1 MRLHCL
7 KLVGNGHKPEKR
19 RVNPSLKDQIVM
31 QSLVK
36 FEDAMA
42 YIKRGEK
49 LPNGVYAALS
59 KEQKKTIRET
69 RLSTAIEM
77 TPRMLSAE
85 LVKEGWRAESVVKEE
100 KKGGVM
106 KATIQ
111 LFKRPVTKPDAAQ
124 IAALSDDELVAEI
137 ARREQ
142 AKQALTLN

>member
-1 MRLHCL
+1 
-7 KLVGNGHKPEKR
+7 
-19 RVNPSLKDQIVM
+19 M

-42 YIKRGEK
+42 FIRKGEK
-49 LPNGVYAALS
+49 LPNGVYAGLT

-85 LVKEGWRAESVVKEE
+85 LVNAGWRAESVVKEE
-100 KKGGVM
+100 KKGGVQ
-106 KATIQ
+106 KTTIQ
-111 LFKRPVTKPDAAQ
+111 LFKRPVAKPDAAQ
-124 IAALSDDELVAEI
+124 IAAISDDELLAEI